1 MSFSAFAAYPGAI
14 HLRLRLTADLRS
26 PTSDSR
32 LLPMRFVST
41 RGQTPSLGFSDAV
54 ATGLAPDGGL
64 FLPETLPQFSAA
76 ELRAWAGLD
85 YAGLCYEFLRR
96 FATDIPQAT
105 LRTLIARSYSTFSHP
120 EIAPLVRLSDEVF
133 VLELFHGP
141 TLAFK
146 DFALQLLGNLYE
158 HQCRERGQGINVLGA
173 TSGDTGSAAI
183 HGLLGKPGT
192 AIFILYP
199 EGRTS
204 PLQERQMACTGA
216 DNVHAI
222 AIQGSFDDAQAIV
235 KELLGDQDFRL
246 RHRLSAVNSINL
258 ARVLAQCVYY
268 LYAWLRLPARV
279 QTEAEFVVP
288 TGNFGNVLAG
298 WMLQKMGVPLRG
310 FRVATNQN
318 DILYRLFTT
327 GDYRVTEVAPSLAP
341 SMDIQVS
348 SNFER
353 FLYFNVGRD
362 PARVR
367 QIMQTFKETGHYRF
381 VDFDRDTFT
390 ASRCTDAEITGLIAD
405 IYHRW
410 SYIVDPHTA
419 CGFKDLARDRP
430 SVVLST
436 ASPAKFPD
444 TLRTAIGIEPTH
456 PSLEALKS
464 RPLVKTVLPADA
476 AQVRAFVDRH
486 AV

>member
-1 MSFSAFAAYPGAI
+1 MKF
-14 HLRLRLTADLRS
+14 L
-26 PTSDSR
+26 
-32 LLPMRFVST
+32 ST
-41 RGQTPSLGFSDAV
+41 RGQTPPLGFSDAV

-64 FLPETLPQFSAA
+64 FLPETLPDFSRDLSRFEKLGYA
-76 ELRAWAGLD
+76 EL
-85 YAGLCYEFLRR
+85 CFEFLRV
-96 FATDIPQAT
+96 FATDIPSET
-105 LRTLIARSYSTFSHP
+105 LRGLVNASYTRFEDP
-120 EIAPLVRLSDEVF
+120 AIAPLKPLGKNLY

-158 HQCRERGQGINVLGA
+158 HQCRVRRETINVLGA
-173 TSGDTGSAAI
+173 TSGDTGAAAI

-199 EGRTS
+199 DGRVS

-216 DNVHAI
+216 ANVFAL
-222 AIQGSFDDAQAIV
+222 AVDGTFDDAQHAL
-235 KELLGDQDFRL
+235 KEIFGDQDFRT

-268 LYAWLRLPARV
+268 LYAWLKLPPVERGNV
-279 QTEAEFVVP
+279 EFVVP

-298 WMLQKMGVPLRG
+298 WMLQKMGVPIRG

-327 GDYRVTEVAPSLAP
+327 GEYRIGAVQPSLAP
-341 SMDIQVS
+341 SMDIQVA

-353 FLYFNVGRD
+353 FIWFAVGRD

-367 QIMQTFKETGHYRF
+367 EVMQTFKATGAYTF
-381 VDFDRDTFT
+381 ANFNRDTFT
-390 ASRCTDAEITGLIAD
+390 ASRCTDAEIPGIIARV
-405 IYHRW
+405 HREHG
-410 SYIVDPHTA
+410 YIADPHTA
-419 CGFKDLARDRP
+419 CAFKELNPDRV
-430 SVVLST
+430 SVVLAT
-436 ASPAKFPD
+436 ASPAKFPE
-444 TLRTAIGIEPTH
+444 TIKAAIGIEPTH

-464 RPLVKTVLPADA
+464 HPVVKHRLKADA
-476 AQVRAFVDRH
+476 SAIRAFIEAH
-486 AV
+486 AVRR